1 MSEPSGR
8 TSPDRASDERLLAA
22 ILDFVLKHPDP
33 NVQRFADAAADWGDT
48 WRGVAP
54 VHLRA
59 SDTLEEAAA
68 LADPATVKLLGAF
81 VRARKLLRWEQCY
94 TAADGVVGDDML
106 SGYGYAEVIG
116 KQGPFVSTRMRAGV
130 AAYGPHLNYPLHR
143 HQAEEIY
150 AILAGSA
157 AFALGDDEPALRK
170 PGDVLY
176 HAPHVAH
183 GLRTTGEPLVIA
195 YLWQNGDLREK
206 PGFVRA
212 GGAQR

>member
-1 MSEPSGR
+1 MSEPPR
-8 TSPDRASDERLLAA
+8 HASPDRESDRRLLEA
-22 ILDFVLKHPDP
+22 ILDFVVTHPDP
-33 NVQRFADAAADWGDT
+33 NVQRFADAAANWGDT

-59 SDTLEEAAA
+59 CATLEQAAA
-68 LADPATVKLLGAF
+68 LTGPGTVELLDAF
-81 VRARKLLRWEQCY
+81 VRARRSLRWEQCY
-94 TAADGVVGDDML
+94 TAADDAVGDDLL
-106 SGYGYAEVIG
+106 SNYGYAEIIG
-116 KQGPFVSTRMRAGV
+116 KQGPFVSSRIRAGI

-143 HQAEEIY
+143 HRAEEIY

-157 AFALGDDEPALRK
+157 VCALGDDEPARRK

-206 PGFVRA
+206 PGFV
-212 GGAQR
+212 